1 MSLDRLDVIK
11 IAHLARIN
19 IDESDTKEY
28 LTNMNSLLDLVNQ
41 MQAVDTTNIEPLSH
55 PMDSVQRLRADE
67 VGEIDNRALL
77 QSVAPSIDDGLF
89 LVPKIID

>member
-1 MSLDRLDVIK
+1 MSLDRSDVVK

-19 IDESDTKEY
+19 IDETDIQEY
-28 LTNMNSLLDLVNQ
+28 LINMSSLLDLVDQ
-41 MQAVDTTNIEPLSH
+41 MQAVDTIDIEPLSH

-67 VGEIDNRALL
+67 VSETDNRALL
-77 QSVAPSIDDGLF
+77 QSVAPAVDDGLF

>member
-1 MSLDRLDVIK
+1 MSLDRSDVIK

-19 IDESDTKEY
+19 IDESDTEEY
-28 LTNMNSLLDLVNQ
+28 LTNMSSLLDLVNQ